1 MSEPIVFISHNRV
14 KEGKLD
20 DFKQAYQKAAKLMEA
35 NKPGTIAFLAY
46 VNEDG
51 TEVSIVHV
59 FPEADSMD
67 LHMQGVA
74 ERVKETAEFL
84 ESDRLEIYG
93 TPSDPVL
100 AMMRQVAGSGVALS
114 VTSEHL
120 GGFIRLKSG

>member
-1 MSEPIVFISHNRV
+1 MSVPIVFISHNRV

-20 DFKQAYQKAAKLMEA
+20 GFKKFYREGAELMEA
-35 NKPGTIAFLAY
+35 NKPGTITFLAY

-59 FPEADSMD
+59 FPDANSKD
-67 LHMQGVA
+67 LHIQGVA
-74 ERVKETAEFL
+74 ERAKETSEFL
-84 ESDRLEIYG
+84 ESDGLEIYG

-100 AMMRQVAGSGVALS
+100 AMMRQVARTGVALS
-114 VTSEHL
+114 VKSEHL